1 MGAEKSPTWP
11 ADYARRRLWARSSD
25 RGSIPRASTH
35 PPRRKQAAWLYE
47 SKAERL
53 SVIAPLIPCF
63 PAILSCR
70 ICQLDDLWKKRFR
83 LSSGLPIAR
92 CVEAI
97 TLRRNQGGYMPLELV
112 RQDITKDEGGRHSQC
127 GKHAARHG
135 WAACGAIWRC
145 GPGVWLLLVIVFLL
159 PFIPVRRLSL
169 LYLNLPSRYVIHTA
183 GPIWRDGK
191 HDEERLLRSCYRN
204 SMELAARQGV
214 PASPS
219 P

>member
-11 ADYARRRLWARSSD
+11 ADYARRRLWVRSSD
-25 RGSIPRASTH
+25 RGSIPRASTN

-70 ICQLDDLWKKRFR
+70 ICQLDELAGKKRFR
-83 LSSGLPIAR
+83 LCSGLPIAR
-92 CVEAI
+92 CAEAI

-112 RQDITKDEGGRHSQC
+112 RQDITKMKVNAIVNAANTQLAMGGEC
-127 GKHAARHG
+127 AARYSALRESRA
-135 WAACGAIWRC
+135 WLPPAI
-145 GPGVWLLLVIVFLL
+145 GLL

-169 LYLNLPSRYVIHTA
+169 
-183 GPIWRDGK
+183 RDSIC
-191 HDEERLLRSCYRN
+191 HHA
-204 SMELAARQGV
+204 M
-214 PASPS
+214 
-219 P
+219 